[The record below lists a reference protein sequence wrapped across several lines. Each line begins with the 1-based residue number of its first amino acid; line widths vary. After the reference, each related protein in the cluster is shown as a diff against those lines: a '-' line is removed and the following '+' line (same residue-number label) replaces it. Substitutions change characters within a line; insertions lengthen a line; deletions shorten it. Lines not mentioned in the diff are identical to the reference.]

1 LSILDARSSSPVF
14 DALSMSVGGPRTP
27 TECSYHSRQR
37 PEHQSRKAMASP
49 QVRLSQPPL
58 PIVGDVLTFTMLG
71 SLDRVDVMAD
81 LVKEHCA
88 EQD

>member
-1 LSILDARSSSPVF
+1 
-14 DALSMSVGGPRTP
+14 
-27 TECSYHSRQR
+27 
-37 PEHQSRKAMASP
+37 MASP

-71 SLDRVDVMAD
+71 SLDRVNVMAD